1 MSESV
6 QHWQLVNQIIN
17 EVISI
22 VGSSNKC
29 FVMSDAA
36 DGYSLPALTEEGFR
50 PDVFYQY
57 GNQMII
63 GEAKTSEDVVR
74 LHSKQQYESYIKKC
88 SLFVGK
94 AVFIIAVPW
103 TEHATVHNIL
113 RKLKSKYPGDY
124 QIKILD
130 GVGGAI

>member
-1 MSESV
+1 MSESA
-6 QHWQLVNQIIN
+6 QHRQLVNQIID
-17 EVISI
+17 EVIDI
-22 VGSSNKC
+22 VGNSNRC
-29 FVMSDAA
+29 FIMSDAI
-36 DGYSLPALTEEGFR
+36 DGYSLPYLTEEGFR

-63 GEAKTSEDVVR
+63 GEAKTSEDVAR
-74 LHSKQQYESYIKKC
+74 LHSKLQYESYIKKC
-88 SLFVGK
+88 SLFEGT
-94 AVFIIAVPW
+94 AMFIIAIPW

-124 QIKILD
+124 LIRILD